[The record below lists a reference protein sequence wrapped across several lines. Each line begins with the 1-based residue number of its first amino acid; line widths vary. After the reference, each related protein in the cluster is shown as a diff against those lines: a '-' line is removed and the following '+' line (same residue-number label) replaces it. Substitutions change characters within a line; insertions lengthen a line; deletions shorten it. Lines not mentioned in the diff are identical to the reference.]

1 MDDITEKELSC
12 VAERAAEKLKR
23 IIAREG
29 DGSGQR
35 LQPWYLEQLIAEEC
49 RSAAVAEIT
58 RVTAQLIMELKKYG
72 DKWGQKEAA
81 RDANTKP
88 PASEKNLLVPI
99 VS

>member
-1 MDDITEKELSC
+1 MDGITEKELSR

-23 IIAREG
+23 IIMQEG
-29 DGSGQR
+29 DCNGER

-49 RSAAVAEIT
+49 RSAAAAEIT
-58 RVTAQLIMELKKYG
+58 RVTAQLIIELKKYG
-72 DKWGQKEAA
+72 DKWGRKEAA

>member
-12 VAERAAEKLKR
+12 AAERAAEKLKR

-29 DGSGQR
+29 GGNGQR

-49 RSAAVAEIT
+49 RSAAAAEIT
-58 RVTAQLIMELKKYG
+58 RVTAQLIMKLKKYG